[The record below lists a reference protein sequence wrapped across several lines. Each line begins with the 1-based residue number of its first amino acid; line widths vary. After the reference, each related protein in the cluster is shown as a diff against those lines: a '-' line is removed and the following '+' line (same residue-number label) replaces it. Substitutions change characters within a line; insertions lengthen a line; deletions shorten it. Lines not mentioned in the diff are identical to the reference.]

1 MVSEGGIQDR
11 LERFITR
18 HPIWVTIGFAGF
30 LFVCSALL
38 LAFFPSL
45 VSFLGLSL
53 QSQAVAE
60 PAIGTQTLLVVVV
73 TGAVALTGLLLS
85 IFQIRHRDQE
95 ILLSHAQNLNR
106 AANDAARRI
115 FGLAKSLIK
124 LQQSVQLLYQSF
136 TDNLRCQ
143 YSSTPSCCEENQ
155 SVKLPPMVE
164 AACQKLEQAL
174 VAVIESVHEIRRDP
188 NTLNLA
194 LKIARAMIERFGLP
208 DWRDRF
214 VPDAVTKEF
223 HRPKSADPF
232 NPVVFFDALEGLEVT
247 LFYLKDRSRILRFF
261 VLGGKHPLFHPNPAN
276 LLLFLG

>member
-1 MVSEGGIQDR
+1 MVPICPICRGLKGYREMVGKMGVQDR
-11 LERFITR
+11 VERFISE
-18 HPIWVTIGFAGF
+18 HPLWVTVGFAAF
-30 LFVCSALL
+30 LFVFSALL

-45 VSFLGLSL
+45 VAILGLSL

-124 LQQSVQLLYQSF
+124 LQQSVQLLYQSV

-143 YSSTPSCCEENQ
+143 LSSTPSCCEENQ

-208 DWRDRF
+208 DWRDRL
-214 VPDAVTKEF
+214 VANPLTKEVY
-223 HRPKSADPF
+223 HPRTADPF
-232 NPVVFFDALEGLEVT
+232 SPRVFF
-247 LFYLKDRSRILRFF
+247 
-261 VLGGKHPLFHPNPAN
+261 
-276 LLLFLG
+276 